1 MYTYRRYALYL
12 DHHNVEAELA
22 FAAAGARAAS
32 FERVTMLREPLSRF
46 FSLYAYLWSDPI
58 FGKTSGASCGEALA
72 GYDNWTRSTHLGLL
86 ARGGGRDG
94 GGQ

>member
-32 FERVTMLREPLSRF
+32 FERVTMLREPSR
-46 FSLYAYLWSDPI
+46 
-58 FGKTSGASCGEALA
+58 ALA
-72 GYDNWTRSTHLGLL
+72 MGCETTR
-86 ARGGGRDG
+86 
-94 GGQ
+94 

>member
-46 FSLYAYLWSDPI
+46 FSLYAYLWSDPV
-58 FGKTSGASCGEALA
+58 FGKTSRSLMMIVSLGVSLGHPTPSGLFWISPA
-72 GYDNWTRSTHLGLL
+72 GIW
-86 ARGGGRDG
+86 
-94 GGQ
+94 